1 VIGLKERPDK
11 RDAIALAASLTGF
24 NIKFWDSIWGGDIKQ
39 KVLPSVY
46 IPEPLYLPALLRS
59 NILSKGWIDSSLA
72 S

>member
-1 VIGLKERPDK
+1 VLGLKERSDK

-24 NIKFWDSIWGGDIKQ
+24 DIKFWDSTWGGDIKQ

-46 IPEPLYLPALLRS
+46 IPAPLYLS
-59 NILSKGWIDSSLA
+59 A